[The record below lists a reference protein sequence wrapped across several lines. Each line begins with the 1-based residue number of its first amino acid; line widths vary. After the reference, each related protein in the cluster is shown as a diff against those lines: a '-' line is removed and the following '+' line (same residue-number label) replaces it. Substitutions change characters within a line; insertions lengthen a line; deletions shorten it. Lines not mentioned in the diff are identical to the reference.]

1 MDARYQDIVTI
12 FEEKIH
18 LLLQNYENLK
28 QKNQFL
34 EEEIERKNEE
44 LIEVRK
50 SFSELKSQYD
60 KLKIAKTLSLSDDEK
75 KIAHRQLSVLVRN
88 VNDCIKL
95 INNNE

>member
-1 MDARYQDIVTI
+1 MDACYQDII
-12 FEEKIH
+12 ANLEEKIH
-18 LLLQNYENLK
+18 LLLQNYEESK
-28 QKNQFL
+28 QRNQFL
-34 EEEIERKNEE
+34 EKKIEKQKEE
-44 LIEVRK
+44 LIEVRN

-75 KIAHRQLSVLVRN
+75 KIAHRQLSILVRN

>member
-1 MDARYQDIVTI
+1 MDACYQDIVTI

-75 KIAHRQLSVLVRN
+75 KIAHRQLSILVRN